1 MRRLQLGLFAA
12 ALPLLALSFFLAGC
26 SKEEKKTDNASSSSN
41 TSTQDPTKTAGPAKV
56 LESKGG
62 VLKGR
67 ITLKGS
73 PDVTALTKSLQE
85 KIEAKKDDKDYC
97 LKGSESEKTE
107 QEYRLGENKQL
118 GNVFVWIKP
127 ETGTFFKVSDK
138 QLSELKNSKV
148 KIRQPHCAFIPHSA
162 FLFSQYHTDPAKPT
176 AGLKPTGQVLEVVN
190 DAEISH
196 NTNWSG
202 GARNKG
208 DNVLLAKGKDRL
220 VDNLV
225 PEPREVTIKCNI
237 HPWMD
242 AYLWVVDT
250 PYYAISHSDTL
261 DGKDKVEKDDAKF
274 GAFEIKNLPVG
285 KVRVLAWH
293 EKAGWL
299 NKGEG
304 KGEVIEIAEG
314 KETTKDFE
322 AEAK

>member
-1 MRRLQLGLFAA
+1 MRRFHLGVAA
-12 ALPLLALSFFLAGC
+12 IALPVLAFSLFLAGC
-26 SKEEKKTDNASSSSN
+26 SKEEKKADNSSSSS
-41 TSTQDPTKTAGPAKV
+41 TSTQDPTKTAGPVTV

-62 VLKGR
+62 VLKGK

-73 PDVTALTKSLQE
+73 PDVAGLTKALQE

-97 LKGSESEKTE
+97 MKGSESEKTA

-162 FLFSQYHTDPAKPT
+162 FLFSQYHADPAKPT
-176 AGLKPTGQVLEVVN
+176 AGLKATGQVLEVVN

-196 NTNWSG
+196 NTNWTG

-208 DNVLLAKGKDRL
+208 DNVMLAKGKDRL

-225 PEPREVTIKCNI
+225 PEPGAVTIKCNI

-242 AYLWVVDT
+242 ANLWVVDT
-250 PYYAISHSDTL
+250 PYYAISYSDTL
-261 DGKDKVEKDDAKF
+261 DGKDKVKKDDAKF
-274 GAFEIKNLPVG
+274 GTYEIKNLPSGV